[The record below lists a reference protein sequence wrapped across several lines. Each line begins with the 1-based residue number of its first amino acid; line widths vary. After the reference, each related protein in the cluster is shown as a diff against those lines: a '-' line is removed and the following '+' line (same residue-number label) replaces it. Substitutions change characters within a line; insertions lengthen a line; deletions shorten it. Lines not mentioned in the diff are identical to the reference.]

1 MAQEKRSTSQQ
12 SNNRGLTTGV
22 LLARIIS
29 HLDTTYT
36 GSLEVVLLKDQS
48 NTAGDDAQTYIVRYA
63 SPFFG
68 YTPFEFMGKNKADKS
83 TLEGFN
89 DTQKSYGMWMIPPD
103 IGVNVL
109 VVFADG
115 DPSQGYWFAC
125 VPGRYI
131 NHMVPAIGGSLEN
144 ELSPED
150 RLRYGDT
157 KLPLPVAEINKRINA
172 EAQELDPEKIKK
184 AVHPIADRFLE
195 QGLLEDDVR
204 GVTTTSA
211 RREVPSAV
219 FGISTPGP
227 LDRRLNAKKAKLGK
241 NNGKSE
247 PVPVSRLGGTQLV
260 MDDGVDRF
268 HRETTAAEGPVKY
281 IDIADPKNI
290 NKPFEATVPYNE
302 YFRIRTRTGHQLLM
316 HNSEDIIYIA
326 NARGTTWVE
335 LTSNGKIDIYAA
347 DSVSVHS
354 ESDVNIRADR
364 DINFEAGRNI
374 NLRAETGL
382 IHGEAATDLEFLVG
396 KDTKITTGSNLD
408 ILIGA
413 EGKISAN
420 TNLDV
425 AANGTIKI
433 SSTGDLSIGSDAS
446 IKETAKTIFLN
457 DTQSADPAAVATFV
471 KPYVLRDNPVTS
483 IEAGWD
489 AARYQSGVTKS
500 IMTRI
505 PMHEP
510 WALHENQ
517 TPNFLVPD
525 ALDRDTPGQ
534 PATIVPSQAAPPGT
548 ASERETEA
556 MRFFISKGWTKV
568 QAAGIVGNLVKE
580 SNLNPSA
587 VNKNDAGPG
596 KDSVGIAQWNTSR
609 LANLQSYANTK
620 GKPFNDFQTQLE
632 FVNIEL
638 NGAEKSA
645 GREIRAAT
653 TVEQATVGMTKFER
667 FQGYKLGL
675 ASPDT
680 QSRVAFANR
689 INSSFT

>member
-1 MAQEKRSTSQQ
+1 MAQDKRSASQQ
-12 SNNRGLTTGV
+12 RNSAGLTSGIF
-22 LLARIIS
+22 LARIVS
-29 HLDTTYT
+29 HMDPTFM
-36 GSLEVVLLKDQS
+36 GGLEVTLLKDQS

-68 YTPFEFMGKNKADKS
+68 YTPYEFMGKNKSDKS

-89 DTQKSYGMWMIPPD
+89 DTQKSYGMWMVPPD
-103 IGVNVL
+103 IGVNILVL
-109 VVFADG
+109 FVDG

-125 VPGRYI
+125 VPGRYT
-131 NHMVPAIGGSLEN
+131 NHMVPAIGGSAQN

-172 EAQELDPEKIKK
+172 DEKEIDPEKIKK

-211 RREVPSAV
+211 RRETPSAV
-219 FGISTPGP
+219 FGISSPGP
-227 LDRRLNAKKAKLGK
+227 VDRRLNAKKAKIGK
-241 NNGKSE
+241 NNRKSE
-247 PVPVSRLGGTQLV
+247 PVPVSRLGGTQIV
-260 MDDGVDRF
+260 MDDGVDQF

-281 IDIADPKNI
+281 IDISDPKNF

-302 YFRIRTRTGHQLLM
+302 YFRVRTRTGHQLLM

-326 NARGTTWVE
+326 NARGTTWIE

-354 ESDVNIRADR
+354 ETDINIRADR
-364 DINFEAGRNI
+364 DINLEAGRNVNI
-374 NLRAETGL
+374 RSETGI
-382 IHGEAATDLEFLVG
+382 IHAEASTDLEFLAG
-396 KDTKITTGSNLD
+396 KDTKITTGNNLD
-408 ILIGA
+408 MLIGA
-413 EGKISAN
+413 AGKISAN
-420 TNLDV
+420 TNLDI
-425 AANGTIKI
+425 AANGTIKV
-433 SSTGDLSIGSDAS
+433 SATGDLSIGSGSDIKAS
-446 IKETAKTIFLN
+446 ATTIFLN
-457 DTQSADPAAVATFV
+457 DTQSADPASVATFV

-489 AARYQSGVTKS
+489 LARYQSGVTKS

-510 WALHENQ
+510 WPLHENQ

-525 ALDRDTPGQ
+525 ALDRDTPGL
-534 PATIVPSQAAPPGT
+534 PAAVVISEALPLGT

-556 MRFFISKGWTKV
+556 MKFFISKGWTKI
-568 QAAGIVGNLVKE
+568 QAAGIVGNLIKE
-580 SNLNPSA
+580 SGLNPSA
-587 VNKNDAGPG
+587 INRNDAGPG
-596 KDSVGIAQWNTSR
+596 FDSVGLAQWNKSR
-609 LANLQSYANTK
+609 LANLQSYAATK
-620 GKPFNDFQTQLE
+620 GKPFTDFQIQLE
-632 FVNIEL
+632 FINIEL
-638 NGAEKSA
+638 NGEEKRA

-653 TVEQATVGMTKFER
+653 TVEQATVGMTKYER
-667 FQGYKLGL
+667 FQGFEKGL

-680 QSRVAFANR
+680 QSRVAFAR
-689 INSSFT
+689 RVINTFA